1 MEFDDIY
8 RLLRSLWLV
17 WLLAVFVGIVAWVM
31 WPRRKKDLE
40 DQAQIPFK
48 NDDPE

>member
-1 MEFDDIY
+1 MEFDDFY
-8 RLLRSLWLV
+8 RLLHSLWPV
-17 WLLAVFVGIVAWVM
+17 WLLVVFIGIVAWVM

-40 DQAQIPFK
+40 AHAQIPFK